1 MTTTSLQPTT
11 NRRRPGAVSQR
22 NGSAVE
28 RRGALRRQP
37 EVTERGFVLLGQWV
51 RIKKGRNARR
61 QAQVLTATGPA
72 GLLQVRPLGEPEW
85 ARVSYFSH
93 DLEPLHEGFGGSR
106 QMLLAKRLGVLLAH
120 RSFAATPALAARIE
134 RRIQRVSREMNR
146 NNSLAITLYT
156 GGAR

>member
-1 MTTTSLQPTT
+1 MS
-11 NRRRPGAVSQR
+11 
-22 NGSAVE
+22 
-28 RRGALRRQP
+28 GALRRQP

-72 GLLQVRPLGEPEW
+72 GLLQVRPLGEPEG

-120 RSFAATPALAARIE
+120 RSFAATPALAARVE